1 MPRPVDSGE
10 AASAEGAQRAG
21 LLAAH
26 AGAVLQDLPQRLH
39 PAWIDTVGA
48 DPATLAA
55 GGPELLNIALLARF
69 DLRWPDLS
77 AASHAL
83 EIAWLLPPAQLA
95 RLCAAR
101 ALFAVRGA
109 LARSVDAGARRRARA
124 LVGDGS
130 FHGLMAVPQARRDAA
145 APAPALPGDDTP
157 AVQARGWTLI
167 DQALRWRDA
176 RSRRLIE
183 LMLPPSP
190 QPARAAPP
198 VPAADRSAAEEHAAF
213 TTALPTLFPEH
224 AWLFGSEPATSTSA

>member
-1 MPRPVDSGE
+1 MAPLVDID
-10 AASAEGAQRAG
+10 AADPAVRAG
-21 LLAAH
+21 HLATQ
-26 AGAVLQDLPQRLH
+26 AGQVLQDLPRRLH
-39 PAWIDTVGA
+39 PSWIDTVGA

-83 EIAWLLPPAQLA
+83 ELAWLLPPAQLA

-124 LVGDGS
+124 LVGDAS
-130 FHGLMAVPQARRDAA
+130 FEALVAVPQPRREDT
-145 APAPALPGDDTP
+145 ALPADDTP
-157 AVQARGWTLI
+157 AVLAHGL
-167 DQALRWRDA
+167 ALLDAALQWRDA
-176 RSRRLIE
+176 RSRRLIA
-183 LMLPPSP
+183 LMLPPAGR
-190 QPARAAPP
+190 PAT
-198 VPAADRSAAEEHAAF
+198 PAAAQPPHAAAAEHTAFAA
-213 TTALPTLFPEH
+213 ALHTLFPEH

>member
-1 MPRPVDSGE
+1 MARPADN
-10 AASAEGAQRAG
+10 AAADLARRAG
-21 LLAAH
+21 LLAAQ
-26 AGAVLQDLPQRLH
+26 AGQVLQDLPQRVH

-83 EIAWLLPPAQLA
+83 EIAWLLPPGQLA

-101 ALFAVRGA
+101 ALFAVRGV

-124 LVGDGS
+124 LVGDSS
-130 FHGLMAVPQARRDAA
+130 FEALMAVPQPRRDAA
-145 APAPALPGDDTP
+145 APAATLPGDDAP
-157 AVQARGWTLI
+157 AVLARGWALL

-176 RSRRLIE
+176 RSRRLIA
-183 LMLPPSP
+183 LMLPPAPSP
-190 QPARAAPP
+190 VRPPAPTPVAPADHGTAA
-198 VPAADRSAAEEHAAF
+198 EHAAF
-213 TTALPTLFPEH
+213 AAALHTLFPEH
-224 AWLFGSEPATSTSA
+224 SWLFGSEPATLTSA